1 LSPTPNSTGLTDSGS
16 ASAAEAAARVESD
29 AFLDS
34 MEGKGGGTRFF
45 AYLLRGGPGYLQSAM
60 TLGGGTAI
68 SSIYAGRM
76 FGYDLL
82 WVAPVG
88 MLIGVL
94 MLGVLASLTLRD
106 ETRPFEG
113 MAQNAGR
120 PFAWAWAVG
129 ALVASIIW
137 HFPQYALAGAAVSDA
152 AEVAGA
158 SISPA
163 LAAWPVLGVALV
175 MSLLYGRSPRLVRIY
190 ETCVKLLVIG
200 VIICFGLVVAATAG
214 ETDWAGVLRGFIP
227 SVPEARGGVDPWTM
241 IASGI
246 AAAVGINM
254 VFLYPYSLRARG
266 WGARS
271 QGIARFDLIAGM
283 LIPYT
288 LATAL
293 VVIATANTIPWL
305 DGEAVQKMKPP
316 EAARA
321 FGAILGET
329 NGRLVFDLGLVGMAL
344 STIALHM
351 VCSGF
356 ALAEMLGKKHDSWTY
371 RIGTLLPIP
380 GVLGPLVWNDLLW
393 LVIPT
398 NIVCG
403 LFLPVTYLGFIL
415 WTRKERSQ
423 GSARTGGAKHAI
435 TVVLM
440 SVFTLFL
447 TIMFVR
453 TLLRLF

>member
-1 LSPTPNSTGLTDSGS
+1 MSPTPDDLAGGDVSP
-16 ASAAEAAARVESD
+16 AEAAARIDAD

-34 MEGKGGGTRFF
+34 LEGKSGTTRFF

-60 TLGGGTAI
+60 TLGGGTAL

-94 MLGVLASLTLRD
+94 MLGVLGSLSLRSP
-106 ETRPFEG
+106 ERPYDG
-113 MAQNAGR
+113 MARNAGR
-120 PFAWAWAVG
+120 PFALAWALG

-152 AEVAGA
+152 AEVLGG

-163 LAAWPVLGVALV
+163 AAAWPVLGVALI
-175 MSLLYGRSPRLVRIY
+175 MSLLYGRTPRLVRIY
-190 ETCVKLLVIG
+190 ESCVKLLVIG
-200 VIICFGLVVAATAG
+200 VIVCFALVVGATAG
-214 ETDWAGVLRGFIP
+214 ETDWGAVLRGFIP
-227 SVPEARGGVDPWTM
+227 SLPEARGGVDPWTM
-241 IASGI
+241 VASGI

-266 WGARS
+266 WGERS
-271 QGIARFDLIAGM
+271 QGLARFDLFAGM

-293 VVIATANTIPWL
+293 VVIATANTIPWVE
-305 DGEAVQKMKPP
+305 GAAVQKMKPP

-321 FGAILGET
+321 FGAILGER
-329 NGRLVFDLGLVGMAL
+329 NGRLIFDLGLVGMAL

-356 ALAEMLGKKHDSWTY
+356 ALAELLGKSSRSWTY

-403 LFLPVTYLGFIL
+403 LFLPVTYVGLIL
-415 WTRKERSQ
+415 WAQKERIAGHIQ
-423 GSARTGGAKHAI
+423 TGNAKHGT

-440 SVFTLFL
+440 GVFTAFL
-447 TIMFVR
+447 TFMFIR
-453 TLLRLF
+453 TLARL

>member
-1 LSPTPNSTGLTDSGS
+1 MSPAPDSTHA
-16 ASAAEAAARVESD
+16 ASDAEQAARVEAE

-34 MEGKGGGTRFF
+34 LEGKSGSTRFF

-60 TLGGGTAI
+60 TLGGGTAL

-94 MLGVLASLTLRD
+94 MLGVLGTLTLRD
-106 ETRPFEG
+106 RTRPYEG

-120 PFAWAWAVG
+120 PFALAWALG

-137 HFPQYALAGAAVSDA
+137 HLAQYALAGAAVSDA
-152 AEVAGA
+152 AEVAGT

-163 LAAWPVLGVALV
+163 AAAWPVLGVAIL

-190 ETCVKLLVIG
+190 ESCVKVLVIG
-200 VIICFGLVVAATAG
+200 VIVCFALVVGATAG
-214 ETDWAGVLRGFIP
+214 DTNWGEVLSGFIP
-227 SVPEARGGVDPWTM
+227 SIPEARGGVDPWTM

-266 WGARS
+266 WGERS
-271 QGIARFDLIAGM
+271 QGLARFDLFAGM

-293 VVIATANTIPWL
+293 VVIATANTIPWEE
-305 DGEAVQKMKPP
+305 GAAVQKMRPP

-321 FGAILGET
+321 FGSILGET
-329 NGRLVFDLGLVGMAL
+329 KGRLVFDLGLVGMAL

-356 ALAEMLGKKHDSWTY
+356 ALAELLGKKHDSWTY
-371 RIGTLLPIP
+371 RIGTFLPIP
-380 GVLGPLVWNDLLW
+380 GVLGPLVWSDLLW

-415 WTRKERSQ
+415 WAQKDRIRRKIQ
-423 GSARTGGAKHAI
+423 GGGTQHALTLI
-435 TVVLM
+435 LM
-440 SVFTLFL
+440 GAFTLFL
-447 TIMFVR
+447 GLMFVR
-453 TLLRLF
+453 TLMRL

>member
-1 LSPTPNSTGLTDSGS
+1 MSQAPSS
-16 ASAAEAAARVESD
+16 ASPNGADSVSSAEAAARIEAD

-34 MEGKGGGTRFF
+34 LEGKSGGTRFF

-60 TLGGGTAI
+60 TLGGGTAL

-94 MLGVLASLTLRD
+94 MLGVLGSLTLRD
-106 ETRPFEG
+106 KARPYEG
-113 MAQNAGR
+113 MARNAGR
-120 PFAWAWAVG
+120 PFAWAWALG
-129 ALVASIIW
+129 ALIASIIW
-137 HFPQYALAGAAVSDA
+137 HFPQYALAGAALSDA
-152 AEVAGA
+152 SEVVGA
-158 SISPA
+158 KISPA
-163 LAAWPVLGVALV
+163 VAAWPVLGVALV

-190 ETCVKLLVIG
+190 ETCVKFLVIA
-200 VIICFGLVVAATAG
+200 VIVCFALVVGATAG
-214 ETDWAGVLRGFIP
+214 QTNWGEVLMGFVP
-227 SVPEARGGVDPWTM
+227 SIPEARGGVDPWTM
-241 IASGI
+241 VASGI

-266 WGARS
+266 WSERS
-271 QGIARFDLIAGM
+271 QGLARFDLIAGM

-293 VVIATANTIPWL
+293 VVIATANTIPWME
-305 DGEAVQKMKPP
+305 GAAVQKMKPP

-329 NGRLVFDLGLVGMAL
+329 NGRLVFDLGLIGMAL

-371 RIGTLLPIP
+371 RIGTWLPIP

-415 WTRKERSQ
+415 WSRKARLRERHAS
-423 GSARTGGAKHAI
+423 GTARHHLTLMLMGA
-435 TVVLM
+435 
-440 SVFTLFL
+440 FTLFL
-447 TIMFVR
+447 TAMFVS
-453 TLLRLF
+453 TLLRLL